1 MLTPSE
7 RRGALMVLGLIA
19 LGTSWDLWRATHPR
33 WRLLVGTDREPV
45 AVRDSVATNSSTAE
59 PAAHAEPGFAGAP
72 VARAQ
77 SSRRGKPPPA
87 RPIDLNRA
95 AAEEFHALPGIGPV
109 LARRIIDYR
118 SAHGPFTSVEEL
130 RAVRGIGPR
139 LFERLKPYVRV

>member
-7 RRGALMVLGLIA
+7 RRGALMVLALIA

-33 WRLLVGTDREPV
+33 WRLLVGDREPV
-45 AVRDSVATNSSTAE
+45 AARDSLATNGSTAE
-59 PAAHAEPGFAGAP
+59 PAAHAGPGMVDDS
-72 VARAQ
+72 VARAP
-77 SSRRGKPPPA
+77 SARRGKPRPT

-95 AAEEFHALPGIGPV
+95 AAEEFHTLPGIGPV
-109 LARRIIDYR
+109 LARRIVDYR

-130 RAVRGIGPR
+130 RAVRGIGPK